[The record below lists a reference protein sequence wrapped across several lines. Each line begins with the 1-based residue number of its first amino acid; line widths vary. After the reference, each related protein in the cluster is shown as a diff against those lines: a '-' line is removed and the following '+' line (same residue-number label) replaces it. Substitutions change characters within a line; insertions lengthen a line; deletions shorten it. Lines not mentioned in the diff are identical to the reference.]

1 MICDK
6 VVVGQ
11 EAEAEEEEAERRRR
25 RRGGGGGTRNQK
37 QEPHTKMWGMNQNGG
52 MLAGDN
58 NPVMSGITEIRG
70 PLQKA
75 Y

>member
-11 EAEAEEEEAERRRR
+11 RRRRRRRR
-25 RRGGGGGTRNQK
+25 RRGGGGGIRKKK

-70 PLQKA
+70 PLQQA